1 MPPPSTTAQSSIPLT
16 EDGYAIL
23 EPDGDITVITDK
35 KPEEY
40 TLPLNDNSA
49 YDEVNEQDPVK
60 AENEQSPDQLGTE
73 NALGSDNYD
82 YAEPYWEPANEEEEL
97 MDQLY
102 STLKLQRIPA
112 ESVE

>member
-16 EDGYAIL
+16 EDGYATL

-40 TLPLNDNSA
+40 TLPLNDNFA

-82 YAEPYWEPANEEEEL
+82 YAEPYWEPANIEEAL

-102 STLKLQRIPA
+102 STLKLPRIPA

>member
-16 EDGYAIL
+16 EDGYATL
-23 EPDGDITVITDK
+23 EPDGDVTIITDK
-35 KPEEY
+35 KSEEY
-40 TLPLNDNSA
+40 TLPLNENSA
-49 YDEVNEQDPVK
+49 YDEVNEQDPQ
-60 AENEQSPDQLGTE
+60 NEHSPEQLGTE

-82 YAEPYWEPANEEEEL
+82 YAEPYWEPANKEEEL
-97 MDQLY
+97 ISQLY